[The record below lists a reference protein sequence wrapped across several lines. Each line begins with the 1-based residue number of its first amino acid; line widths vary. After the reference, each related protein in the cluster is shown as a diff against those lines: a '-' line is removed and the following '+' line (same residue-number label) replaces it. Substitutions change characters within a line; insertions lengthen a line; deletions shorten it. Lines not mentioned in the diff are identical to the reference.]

1 MQLKD
6 LADKIIDGYE
16 ITKEEALEL
25 YDAPLDELK
34 ESASK
39 ITSHFF
45 KEAIEL
51 CCISNGKCG
60 KCSENCKFCS
70 QSRYYNTEIQQ
81 SVLKSVDEFFKEA
94 QANDKRGVHRFSIV
108 TAGVR
113 LSKAELKTIAQA
125 YKKISSELK
134 ISCCGSLGLLDYDDF
149 VMLKESGLKR
159 YHNNLETS
167 PNFFKEICTTHTMKQ
182 KEDTIALAKKAG
194 LEICSGCILGMG
206 ESVEDRVD
214 IALEL
219 RKLQVDSTPINI
231 LNPIKGTPLEN
242 RPTVHP
248 DEVRR
253 TIALFRHVL
262 PKTVLRLAGGRL
274 IIQKYFTDLYK
285 YGINAEIT
293 GDMLTT
299 AGLTV
304 ADDISAA
311 ISNQKILT
319 KIEPIKQYLL
329 VVTKRTPQALAEMS
343 ALACGIVILKEKL
356 VNRSIIFS

>member
-219 RKLQVDSTPINI
+219 RKLRVDSTPINI

-319 KIEPIKQYLL
+319 KIEPIK
-329 VVTKRTPQALAEMS
+329 
-343 ALACGIVILKEKL
+343 
-356 VNRSIIFS
+356 

>member
-214 IALEL
+214 IALVL

-319 KIEPIKQYLL
+319 KIEPIK
-329 VVTKRTPQALAEMS
+329 
-343 ALACGIVILKEKL
+343 
-356 VNRSIIFS
+356 

>member
-25 YDAPLDELK
+25 YDAPLDELR

-149 VMLKESGLKR
+149 VKLKESGLKR

-319 KIEPIKQYLL
+319 KIEPIK
-329 VVTKRTPQALAEMS
+329 
-343 ALACGIVILKEKL
+343 
-356 VNRSIIFS
+356 

>member
-94 QANDKRGVHRFSIV
+94 QANDRRGVHRFSIV

-149 VMLKESGLKR
+149 VMLKEAGLKR

-311 ISNQKILT
+311 IRNQKILT
-319 KIEPIKQYLL
+319 KIEPIK
-329 VVTKRTPQALAEMS
+329 
-343 ALACGIVILKEKL
+343 
-356 VNRSIIFS
+356 

>member
-6 LADKIIDGYE
+6 LADKIIDGHE

-25 YDAPLDELK
+25 YDAPLDEFK

-94 QANDKRGVHRFSIV
+94 QSNDKRGVHRFSIV

-319 KIEPIKQYLL
+319 KIEPIK
-329 VVTKRTPQALAEMS
+329 
-343 ALACGIVILKEKL
+343 
-356 VNRSIIFS
+356 

>member
-149 VMLKESGLKR
+149 VMLKGSGLKR

-319 KIEPIKQYLL
+319 KIEPIK
-329 VVTKRTPQALAEMS
+329 
-343 ALACGIVILKEKL
+343 
-356 VNRSIIFS
+356 

>member
-113 LSKAELKTIAQA
+113 LSKAELKTIALA
-125 YKKISSELK
+125 YKKITSELK

-319 KIEPIKQYLL
+319 KIEPIK
-329 VVTKRTPQALAEMS
+329 
-343 ALACGIVILKEKL
+343 
-356 VNRSIIFS
+356 

>member
-94 QANDKRGVHRFSIV
+94 QSNDKRGVHRFSIV

-319 KIEPIKQYLL
+319 KIEPIK
-329 VVTKRTPQALAEMS
+329 
-343 ALACGIVILKEKL
+343 
-356 VNRSIIFS
+356 

>member
-25 YDAPLDELK
+25 YDAPLDELR

-304 ADDISAA
+304 ADDISVA

-319 KIEPIKQYLL
+319 KIEPIK
-329 VVTKRTPQALAEMS
+329 
-343 ALACGIVILKEKL
+343 
-356 VNRSIIFS
+356 

>member
-25 YDAPLDELK
+25 YDAPLDELM

-311 ISNQKILT
+311 IRNQKILT
-319 KIEPIKQYLL
+319 KIEPIK
-329 VVTKRTPQALAEMS
+329 
-343 ALACGIVILKEKL
+343 
-356 VNRSIIFS
+356 

>member
-25 YDAPLDELK
+25 YDAPLEELK

-94 QANDKRGVHRFSIV
+94 QANDRRGVHRFSIV

-311 ISNQKILT
+311 ISNQKVLT
-319 KIEPIKQYLL
+319 KIEPIK
-329 VVTKRTPQALAEMS
+329 
-343 ALACGIVILKEKL
+343 
-356 VNRSIIFS
+356 

>member
-16 ITKEEALEL
+16 ITKEESLEL

-311 ISNQKILT
+311 ISNQKVLT
-319 KIEPIKQYLL
+319 KIEPIK
-329 VVTKRTPQALAEMS
+329 
-343 ALACGIVILKEKL
+343 
-356 VNRSIIFS
+356 

>member
-113 LSKAELKTIAQA
+113 LSKSELKTIAQA

-248 DEVRR
+248 NEVRR

-319 KIEPIKQYLL
+319 KIEPIK
-329 VVTKRTPQALAEMS
+329 
-343 ALACGIVILKEKL
+343 
-356 VNRSIIFS
+356 

>member
-25 YDAPLDELK
+25 YDAPLDELR

-299 AGLTV
+299 AGLAV

-311 ISNQKILT
+311 ISNQKVLT
-319 KIEPIKQYLL
+319 KIEPIK
-329 VVTKRTPQALAEMS
+329 
-343 ALACGIVILKEKL
+343 
-356 VNRSIIFS
+356 

>member
-94 QANDKRGVHRFSIV
+94 QANDRRGVHRFSIV

-125 YKKISSELK
+125 YKKITSELK

-311 ISNQKILT
+311 ISNQKVLT
-319 KIEPIKQYLL
+319 KIEPIK
-329 VVTKRTPQALAEMS
+329 
-343 ALACGIVILKEKL
+343 
-356 VNRSIIFS
+356 

>member
-25 YDAPLDELK
+25 YDAPLEELK

-94 QANDKRGVHRFSIV
+94 QANDRRGVHRFSIV

-125 YKKISSELK
+125 YKKITSELK

-149 VMLKESGLKR
+149 VMLKEAGLKR

-311 ISNQKILT
+311 IRNRKILT
-319 KIEPIKQYLL
+319 KIEPIK
-329 VVTKRTPQALAEMS
+329 
-343 ALACGIVILKEKL
+343 
-356 VNRSIIFS
+356 

>member
-16 ITKEEALEL
+16 ITKEETLEL

-319 KIEPIKQYLL
+319 KIEPIK
-329 VVTKRTPQALAEMS
+329 
-343 ALACGIVILKEKL
+343 
-356 VNRSIIFS
+356 

>member
-81 SVLKSVDEFFKEA
+81 SALKSVDEFFKEA

-319 KIEPIKQYLL
+319 KIEPIK
-329 VVTKRTPQALAEMS
+329 
-343 ALACGIVILKEKL
+343 
-356 VNRSIIFS
+356 

>member
-1 MQLKD
+1 MQFKD

-25 YDAPLDELK
+25 YDAPLDELR

-125 YKKISSELK
+125 YKKITSELK

-319 KIEPIKQYLL
+319 KIEPIK
-329 VVTKRTPQALAEMS
+329 
-343 ALACGIVILKEKL
+343 
-356 VNRSIIFS
+356 

>member
-25 YDAPLDELK
+25 YDAPLDELR

-94 QANDKRGVHRFSIV
+94 HANDKRGVHRFSIV

-319 KIEPIKQYLL
+319 KIEPIK
-329 VVTKRTPQALAEMS
+329 
-343 ALACGIVILKEKL
+343 
-356 VNRSIIFS
+356 

>member
-25 YDAPLDELK
+25 YDAPLDELR

-125 YKKISSELK
+125 YKKITSELK

-311 ISNQKILT
+311 IRNQKILT
-319 KIEPIKQYLL
+319 KIEPIK
-329 VVTKRTPQALAEMS
+329 
-343 ALACGIVILKEKL
+343 
-356 VNRSIIFS
+356 

>member
-182 KEDTIALAKKAG
+182 KEDTIALAKNAG

-319 KIEPIKQYLL
+319 KIEPIK
-329 VVTKRTPQALAEMS
+329 
-343 ALACGIVILKEKL
+343 
-356 VNRSIIFS
+356 

>member
-311 ISNQKILT
+311 IGNQKILT
-319 KIEPIKQYLL
+319 KIEPIK
-329 VVTKRTPQALAEMS
+329 
-343 ALACGIVILKEKL
+343 
-356 VNRSIIFS
+356 

>member
-167 PNFFKEICTTHTMKQ
+167 PNFFKEVCTTHTMKQ

-311 ISNQKILT
+311 ISNQKVLT
-319 KIEPIKQYLL
+319 KIEPIK
-329 VVTKRTPQALAEMS
+329 
-343 ALACGIVILKEKL
+343 
-356 VNRSIIFS
+356 

>member
-25 YDAPLDELK
+25 YDAPLDELR

-94 QANDKRGVHRFSIV
+94 KANDKRGVHRFSIV

-319 KIEPIKQYLL
+319 KIEPIK
-329 VVTKRTPQALAEMS
+329 
-343 ALACGIVILKEKL
+343 
-356 VNRSIIFS
+356 

>member
-25 YDAPLDELK
+25 YDAPLEELK

-94 QANDKRGVHRFSIV
+94 QANDRRGVHRFSIV

-311 ISNQKILT
+311 IRNQKILT
-319 KIEPIKQYLL
+319 KIEPIK
-329 VVTKRTPQALAEMS
+329 
-343 ALACGIVILKEKL
+343 
-356 VNRSIIFS
+356 

>member
-25 YDAPLDELK
+25 YDAPLDELM

-39 ITSHFF
+39 ISSHFF

-319 KIEPIKQYLL
+319 KIEPIK
-329 VVTKRTPQALAEMS
+329 
-343 ALACGIVILKEKL
+343 
-356 VNRSIIFS
+356 

>member
-25 YDAPLDELK
+25 YDAPLDELM

-159 YHNNLETS
+159 YHKNLETA
-167 PNFFKEICTTHTMKQ
+167 PNFFKEVCTTHTMKQ
-182 KEDTIALAKKAG
+182 KEDTITGSYTNLRAHENHAP
-194 LEICSGCILGMG
+194 LG
-206 ESVEDRVD
+206 
-214 IALEL
+214 
-219 RKLQVDSTPINI
+219 
-231 LNPIKGTPLEN
+231 
-242 RPTVHP
+242 
-248 DEVRR
+248 
-253 TIALFRHVL
+253 
-262 PKTVLRLAGGRL
+262 
-274 IIQKYFTDLYK
+274 
-285 YGINAEIT
+285 
-293 GDMLTT
+293 
-299 AGLTV
+299 
-304 ADDISAA
+304 
-311 ISNQKILT
+311 
-319 KIEPIKQYLL
+319 
-329 VVTKRTPQALAEMS
+329 
-343 ALACGIVILKEKL
+343 
-356 VNRSIIFS
+356 

>member
-25 YDAPLDELK
+25 YDAPLEELK

-94 QANDKRGVHRFSIV
+94 QANDRRGVHRFSIV

-125 YKKISSELK
+125 YKKITSELK

-319 KIEPIKQYLL
+319 KIEPIK
-329 VVTKRTPQALAEMS
+329 
-343 ALACGIVILKEKL
+343 
-356 VNRSIIFS
+356 

>member
-25 YDAPLDELK
+25 YDAPLYELK

-149 VMLKESGLKR
+149 VMLKEAGLKR

-311 ISNQKILT
+311 IRNQKILT
-319 KIEPIKQYLL
+319 KIEPIK
-329 VVTKRTPQALAEMS
+329 
-343 ALACGIVILKEKL
+343 
-356 VNRSIIFS
+356 

>member
-311 ISNQKILT
+311 ISNQ
-319 KIEPIKQYLL
+319 
-329 VVTKRTPQALAEMS
+329 
-343 ALACGIVILKEKL
+343 
-356 VNRSIIFS
+356 RS

>member
-16 ITKEEALEL
+16 ITREEALEL

-319 KIEPIKQYLL
+319 KIEPIK
-329 VVTKRTPQALAEMS
+329 
-343 ALACGIVILKEKL
+343 
-356 VNRSIIFS
+356 

>member
-25 YDAPLDELK
+25 YDAPLEELK

-94 QANDKRGVHRFSIV
+94 QANDRRGVHRFSIV

-149 VMLKESGLKR
+149 VMLKEAGLKR

-319 KIEPIKQYLL
+319 KIEPIK
-329 VVTKRTPQALAEMS
+329 
-343 ALACGIVILKEKL
+343 
-356 VNRSIIFS
+356 

>member
-25 YDAPLDELK
+25 YDAPLDELR

-125 YKKISSELK
+125 YKKITSELK

-182 KEDTIALAKKAG
+182 KEDTIALAKKSG

-319 KIEPIKQYLL
+319 KIEPIK
-329 VVTKRTPQALAEMS
+329 
-343 ALACGIVILKEKL
+343 
-356 VNRSIIFS
+356 

>member
-70 QSRYYNTEIQQ
+70 QSRYYNTEILQ

-319 KIEPIKQYLL
+319 KIEPIK
-329 VVTKRTPQALAEMS
+329 
-343 ALACGIVILKEKL
+343 
-356 VNRSIIFS
+356 

>member
-319 KIEPIKQYLL
+319 RIEPIK
-329 VVTKRTPQALAEMS
+329 
-343 ALACGIVILKEKL
+343 
-356 VNRSIIFS
+356 

>member
-25 YDAPLDELK
+25 YDAPLDELR

-125 YKKISSELK
+125 YKKITSELK

-319 KIEPIKQYLL
+319 KIEPIK
-329 VVTKRTPQALAEMS
+329 
-343 ALACGIVILKEKL
+343 
-356 VNRSIIFS
+356 

>member
-94 QANDKRGVHRFSIV
+94 QVNDKRGVHRFSIV

-319 KIEPIKQYLL
+319 KIEPIK
-329 VVTKRTPQALAEMS
+329 
-343 ALACGIVILKEKL
+343 
-356 VNRSIIFS
+356 

>member
-25 YDAPLDELK
+25 YDAPLEELK

-94 QANDKRGVHRFSIV
+94 QANDRRGVHRFSIV
-108 TAGVR
+108 NAGVR

-311 ISNQKILT
+311 IRNQKILT
-319 KIEPIKQYLL
+319 KIEPIK
-329 VVTKRTPQALAEMS
+329 
-343 ALACGIVILKEKL
+343 
-356 VNRSIIFS
+356 

>member
-206 ESVEDRVD
+206 ESVEDRGD

-319 KIEPIKQYLL
+319 KIEPIK
-329 VVTKRTPQALAEMS
+329 
-343 ALACGIVILKEKL
+343 
-356 VNRSIIFS
+356 